1 MVDTP
6 IVSESLQKDF
16 RDNFPSQISSGRD
29 LHVSDVIVPVVDFS
43 TSTAITGLGT
53 SLQQAFDF
61 NVTTFDVT
69 NADSTVINTTG
80 FWRIFGNCGTKGNT
94 TSDQQNRIYLFDGTT
109 EKTLI
114 DFYNRDPAGTEDNIA
129 QFDFIVF
136 LKAGISLKVQTGAE
150 GANINGSA
158 RQLADI
164 SGTLQNPDG
173 YTGS

>member
-1 MVDTP
+1 M
-6 IVSESLQKDF
+6 
-16 RDNFPSQISSGRD
+16 
-29 LHVSDVIVPVVDFS
+29 
-43 TSTAITGLGT
+43 
-53 SLQQAFDF
+53 
-61 NVTTFDVT
+61 
-69 NADSTVINTTG
+69 
-80 FWRIFGNCGTKGNT
+80 
-94 TSDQQNRIYLFDGTT
+94 
-109 EKTLI
+109 I